1 MVDFFLTLP
10 GLSSRSDFIKK
21 LSGFLAPR
29 ILRRLEVR
37 WKRFVVY
44 ALVPNSPYDILS
56 CCAIVA
62 LGVKL
67 TIRAFRLIKLR
78 GITSAN
84 WFMAVCDGTSRG
96 YK

>member
-44 ALVPNSPYDILS
+44 SLVPSSSHHAILYDFWSVKALLNVGKRAGARRTQGI
-56 CCAIVA
+56 IVLVTFCLVA
-62 LGVKL
+62 QFSL
-67 TIRAFRLIKLR
+67 
-78 GITSAN
+78 
-84 WFMAVCDGTSRG
+84 
-96 YK
+96 